1 MIGQTIRDLRK
12 QKRMSQT
19 ELAKIIHVSQQTV
32 TAWETGKAEPSSS
45 AVSNLAD
52 YFNVTTDYL
61 LGRPEKKK
69 EKQNVELTD
78 DDIIMTY
85 QGKELSDEDREIIK
99 RLMNGKQVIC
109 LDELIRWLL
118 NYAFDKGINYI
129 ITDQLNE
136 DVPSCAIPN
145 KSTII
150 INSKYGKPTELPFT
164 IAHEI
169 GHVLNGEADILYFS
183 GFNNHS
189 KIEMRAN
196 RRAVKLLLEYCN
208 CHDLA
213 LEPAKFAETFG
224 IPSSFEDMVK
234 EESVRYYL
242 ER

>member
-19 ELAKIIHVSQQTV
+19 ELAKILHVSQQTV

-169 GHVLNGEADILYFS
+169 GHVLNGEADVLYFS

-234 EESVRYYL
+234 EESARYYL

>member
-1 MIGQTIRDLRK
+1 M
-12 QKRMSQT
+12 
-19 ELAKIIHVSQQTV
+19 
-32 TAWETGKAEPSSS
+32 
-45 AVSNLAD
+45 
-52 YFNVTTDYL
+52 
-61 LGRPEKKK
+61 
-69 EKQNVELTD
+69 
-78 DDIIMTY
+78 
-85 QGKELSDEDREIIK
+85 
-99 RLMNGKQVIC
+99 IC

-129 ITDQLNE
+129 ITDQLDE
-136 DVPSCAIPN
+136 DIPSCAIPN

-169 GHVLNGEADILYFS
+169 GHVLNGEADVLYFS

-208 CHDLA
+208 CHDLS

-234 EESVRYYL
+234 EESARYYL
-242 ER
+242 GR

>member
-19 ELAKIIHVSQQTV
+19 ELAKILHVSQQTV

-169 GHVLNGEADILYFS
+169 GHVLNGEADVLYFS

-234 EESVRYYL
+234 EESARYYL
-242 ER
+242 G

>member
-1 MIGQTIRDLRK
+1 MI
-12 QKRMSQT
+12 
-19 ELAKIIHVSQQTV
+19 
-32 TAWETGKAEPSSS
+32 
-45 AVSNLAD
+45 
-52 YFNVTTDYL
+52 Y
-61 LGRPEKKK
+61 
-69 EKQNVELTD
+69 
-78 DDIIMTY
+78 
-85 QGKELSDEDREIIK
+85 
-99 RLMNGKQVIC
+99 

-169 GHVLNGEADILYFS
+169 GHVLNGEADVLYFS

-208 CHDLA
+208 CHDLS

-234 EESVRYYL
+234 EESAKYYL

>member
-1 MIGQTIRDLRK
+1 MLGNNIKELRKSKRMTQRDLAVAMR
-12 QKRMSQT
+12 
-19 ELAKIIHVSQQTV
+19 VSQQTV
-32 TAWETGKAEPSSS
+32 GAWETGRAIPGSDTLGE
-45 AVSNLAD
+45 LAD

-85 QGKELSDEDREIIK
+85 QGKELSNEDREIIK

-136 DVPSCAIPN
+136 DIPSCAIPN

-169 GHVLNGEADILYFS
+169 GHVLNGEADVLYFS

-208 CHDLA
+208 CHDLS

-234 EESVRYYL
+234 EESAKYYL